1 MKNKTI
7 TFAVLIMLVSVSVS
21 GQDFT
26 GKQSLSEIEWNSRT
40 ITGGVVLKW
49 AQTRLFDSD
58 QAIYI
63 IETDTTAGQF
73 EFGVAAG
80 DQRFVTSEYAAA
92 EGVIAAI
99 NGTFFNMQEGYN
111 VHYVRVNDSVVAFT
125 DEKEYGIRATGVFT
139 ATGEA
144 VDISAWGP
152 EKEDAGMVKAEDA
165 IVSGPLLTDN
175 GKDISL
181 DSINFNK
188 NRHPRS
194 LLGITGDGHVL
205 FIAVDGRQP
214 GYAEGMS
221 LFELRELALNLG
233 CTDILNLD
241 GGGSTTLYVKGETA
255 SIGSDSRNEKGETA
269 NIGSDSINVKE
280 ENPSGGLVPLA
291 GEPGFASG
299 VVNRPSGK
307 VERAVPSIVFVKEKD
322 N

>member
-1 MKNKTI
+1 MKCKNI
-7 TFAVLIMLVSVSVS
+7 ISIGLLISASLSAG
-21 GQDFT
+21 GQAIHLN
-26 GKQSLSEIEWNSRT
+26 QSLKEIEWNSRT
-40 ITGGVVLKW
+40 ITEGVVLKW
-49 AQTRLFDSD
+49 VQARLFDSD
-58 QAIYI
+58 QAIFI
-63 IETDTTAGQF
+63 VETDPTAGRF

-80 DQRFVTSEYAAA
+80 DRPLITSSYAAG
-92 EGVIAAI
+92 EGVLAAI

-111 VHYVRVNDSVVAFT
+111 VHYVRVNDSVVALT

-152 EKEDAGMVKAEDA
+152 EKEDAGVVKAEDA
-165 IVSGPLLTDN
+165 IVTGPLLTDN
-175 GKDISL
+175 GHEILL

-214 GYAEGMS
+214 GYADGMS
-221 LFELRELALNLG
+221 LFELRELARSLG

-241 GGGSTTLYVKGETA
+241 GGGSTTLYVKGEGAT
-255 SIGSDSRNEKGETA
+255 
-269 NIGSDSINVKE
+269 
-280 ENPSGGLVPLA
+280 
-291 GEPGFASG
+291 G

-307 VERAVPSIVFVKEKD
+307 VERPVPSIVFVKKID
-322 N
+322 

>member
-1 MKNKTI
+1 MKNRTI
-7 TFAVLIMLVSVSVS
+7 TFAALVMLVSASAG
-21 GQDFT
+21 GQELPVR
-26 GKQSLSEIEWNSRT
+26 QSLSEIEWNSRT
-40 ITGGVVLKW
+40 ITEGVVLKW
-49 AQTRLFDSD
+49 VQGKLFDSD

-63 IETDTTAGQF
+63 VETDTTAGRF

-80 DQRFVTSEYAAA
+80 DRRFVTSDYAAG
-92 EGVIAAI
+92 EGVLAAI

-111 VHYVRVNDSVVAFT
+111 VHYVRVNDSVVAVT
-125 DEKEYGIRATGVFT
+125 DENEYGIRATGVFT
-139 ATGEA
+139 ANGEM

-152 EKEDAGMVKAEDA
+152 EKEDAGVVKAEDA

-175 GKDISL
+175 GKDIFL

-194 LLGITGDGHVL
+194 LVGITGGGHVL

-221 LFELRELALNLG
+221 LFELKELALSLG

-241 GGGSTTLYVKGETA
+241 GGGSTTLYVKGDTA
-255 SIGSDSRNEKGETA
+255 STRSDSLNK
-269 NIGSDSINVKE
+269 SD
-280 ENPSGGLVPLA
+280 ENASGGTDPIT
-291 GEPGFASG
+291 GENGFAAG

-307 VERAVPSIVFVKEKD
+307 VERPVPSIVFVKKIE
-322 N
+322 